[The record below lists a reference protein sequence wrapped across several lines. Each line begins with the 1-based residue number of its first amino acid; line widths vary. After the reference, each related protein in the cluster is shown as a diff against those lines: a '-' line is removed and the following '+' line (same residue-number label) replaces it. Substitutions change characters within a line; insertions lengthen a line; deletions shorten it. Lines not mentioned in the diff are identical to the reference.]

1 MERTMRNDRD
11 FENRTLT
18 PEQWAELTRRV
29 TREAHAARA
38 QSLQAL
44 YRAVFRSLRAAGAAV
59 RRLAGASLRL
69 LAVTVGTWWAAY
81 HAWLER
87 RRAVRALGA
96 LDDRA
101 LKDMGVHRSEI
112 ESVVLGRS
120 WAAPTPL
127 STAPVF
133 VETTRSKRRG
143 NVDREPKQLIHC
155 SAAA

>member
-59 RRLAGASLRL
+59 FGDWPAL
-69 LAVTVGTWWAAY
+69 LAVTAGTWWAAH

-87 RRAVRALGA
+87 TRAVRALAA

-101 LKDMGVHRSEI
+101 LKDMGMHRSEI

-120 WAAPTPL
+120 WSAPTPL
-127 STAPVF
+127 STAPVC
-133 VETTRSKRRG
+133 VEATRNKRRG